1 MDKIADFLTALIN
14 NENYVNAISIF
25 VVAFTSYQVAKYNAL
40 KPNKL
45 KIKQQQ
51 LEKVYLPLIRI
62 SLDLPKTLSP
72 KQALEIQQKIDKI
85 LDEHYELA
93 YPQLH
98 QLNDELVKS
107 IHSSKGYCEILNDIF
122 HQVSID
128 YELLK
133 KQLGYPSENMF
144 NLFIRMTKRKKVEF
158 LLGHLNVM
166 GLCFIIVFLC
176 SNYIAGKQASSE
188 LSVYLIP
195 GISFLLFLLNVYYQ
209 RLK

>member
-1 MDKIADFLTALIN
+1 MDKISVFLTTLIN

-25 VVAFTSYQVAKYNAL
+25 VVAFTSYQVAKYSAL

-51 LEKVYLPLIRI
+51 LENVYLPLIRI
-62 SLDLPKTLSP
+62 SLDVPKALST
-72 KQALEIQQKIDKI
+72 KQALEIQQKINKV

-98 QLNDELVKS
+98 QLNDELAKAIHKS
-107 IHSSKGYCEILNDIF
+107 RGYCEILNDIF

-144 NLFIRMTKRKKVEF
+144 NLFIRMTKKKKLEF
-158 LLGHLNVM
+158 LLGHLNM
-166 GLCFIIVFLC
+166 IWICFIIFFLC
-176 SNYIAGKQASSE
+176 SNYIANKQSSSE
-188 LSVYLIP
+188 LTTYLLP
-195 GISFLLFLLNVYYQ
+195 GFTFLLVFLNAYYQ